1 MEGEK
6 GDDIDDGR
14 ARINPLTQS
23 IVDNIKVLSRLSH
36 GGPLDKDEMEEEIVE
51 EEEDEAAEAEEALKR
66 AFEEQELTLRQAL
79 HVMS

>member
-51 EEEDEAAEAEEALKR
+51 EEDEAAEAEEALKR